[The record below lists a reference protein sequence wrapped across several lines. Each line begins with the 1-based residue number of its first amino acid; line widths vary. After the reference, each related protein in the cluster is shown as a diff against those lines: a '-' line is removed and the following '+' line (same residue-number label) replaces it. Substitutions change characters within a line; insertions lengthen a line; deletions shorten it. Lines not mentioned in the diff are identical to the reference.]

1 MSILT
6 PNLRQAIQDAMR
18 SAFPESESQVARFYA
33 MQQYHLGWRDAELT
47 PAMVDPGKLL
57 RPYLARCSVSRDRSA
72 TWRVFQ
78 QLTLRWQQTLRSV
91 G

>member
-18 SAFPESESQVARFYA
+18 AAFPESESQVARFYA

-47 PAMVDPGKLL
+47 PAMVDSGKLL
-57 RPYLARCSVSRDRSA
+57 RPYLALLACQA
-72 TWRVFQ
+72 TR
-78 QLTLRWQQTLRSV
+78 
-91 G
+91 